1 MRGSSWPQEQSS
13 AKDRQKLG
21 DEGPLPA
28 PPTGQ
33 LKACVTQPPRAPSGT
48 EPRVPL
54 GILCSS
60 STLSLASLT
69 PTAASR
75 GHLPNK
81 LLALESCLRL
91 HFWEEPDENTFLVCE
106 GLQPGRSFSRHLRH
120 PITVSEGVTEAP
132 EEKLLSRELQLSPPL
147 PQVLGR
153 QPLSPSGPASSQ
165 EQGLAGEARVQGERR
180 AEGTHTGLFLGYGSL
195 WAPTADQGAPRRRA
209 CGENHRVGVATA
221 GPEGPGFLPGLPR
234 PPPYFETTPKP
245 SAWPPP
251 SPWVTLAERAPHPQ
265 LGSTS
270 PLRSSSA
277 FHPCQGATPSPCPS
291 AGLEPALG
299 PVCRLWGTT
308 VAELHDVP
316 LLCHSFP

>member
-1 MRGSSWPQEQSS
+1 MKAPFLPLQQDSSRHVSPSLPELPVAQSHRCPWGFSAPQ
-13 AKDRQKLG
+13 
-21 DEGPLPA
+21 A
-28 PPTGQ
+28 PSPSPPS
-33 LKACVTQPPRAPSGT
+33 PPRLLPEVTSQTNYWLSNPVSG
-48 EPRVPL
+48 
-54 GILCSS
+54 
-60 STLSLASLT
+60 STSGRSQTKILSLSVKDSSLEGALAVICDT
-69 PTAASR
+69 P
-75 GHLPNK
+75 
-81 LLALESCLRL
+81 LL
-91 HFWEEPDENTFLVCE
+91 
-106 GLQPGRSFSRHLRH
+106 
-120 PITVSEGVTEAP
+120 SEGVTEAP